1 MTEAAPTMHCDTPP
15 EPDPVQVEA
24 LCCAYCR
31 MLFSPTKRWQ
41 AFCSSRCRN
50 SYNADFGTHG
60 QVASVRRINRGA
72 SIVIHLEGPAA
83 ERALKLGIKDPVLLV
98 KRP

>member
-1 MTEAAPTMHCDTPP
+1 MTETVSPMHCEVAP
-15 EPDPVQVEA
+15 EPDPIQFEA
-24 LCCAYCR
+24 RCCSYCR
-31 MLFSPTKRWQ
+31 ALFSPTKRWQ
-41 AFCSSRCRN
+41 AFCSGRCRN
-50 SYNADFGTHG
+50 DFNVDFGTHG

-83 ERALKLGIKDPVLLV
+83 ERALKLALKDPVLLV